1 MGFRS
6 IVINSR
12 CKLDYSLNYLVVHK
26 GMDVKKILLDE
37 IKLICINSTQVSIT
51 TALIS
56 ECLNK
61 KIKIILSD
69 EKHNPVGEI
78 TPYYNNFYT
87 YRKLKEQLSFTEECK
102 GYLWQEIVKNKI
114 LNQSLVLKVTGKEKE
129 SLTLEAYANE
139 VTIND
144 KQNREGIAA
153 KVYFKTLFGS
163 DFSRDNSCK
172 ENIFLDYGYSILLSS
187 INRIV
192 KMYGYY
198 TELGIH
204 HIGESNS
211 FNLSCDFM
219 EPLRPLVDLYVLN
232 GIVNLDNYKEEY
244 IKMLELPVIFN
255 NRTLFL
261 DNALEEYVESLLF
274 YLKNGDI
281 DKIKFINY
289 EL

>member
-114 LNQSLVLKVTGKEKE
+114 LNQSLVFKKTDKEKE
-129 SLTLEAYANE
+129 SLILETYANE

>member
-114 LNQSLVLKVTGKEKE
+114 LNQSLVLKVSGKEKE
-129 SLTLEAYANE
+129 SLILETYANE
-139 VTIND
+139 VTIDD

-211 FNLSCDFM
+211 FNLSCDFI
-219 EPLRPLVDLYVLN
+219 EPLRPLADLYVLN

-281 DKIKFINY
+281 DKIKFIKY

>member
-1 MGFRS
+1 
-6 IVINSR
+6 
-12 CKLDYSLNYLVVHK
+12 
-26 GMDVKKILLDE
+26 MDVKKILLDE

-114 LNQSLVLKVTGKEKE
+114 LNQSLVLKKTDKEKE
-129 SLTLEAYANE
+129 SLILETYANE

-289 EL
+289 ELQIYANNFIF

>member
-114 LNQSLVLKVTGKEKE
+114 LNQSLVLKNAGKEKE
-129 SLTLEAYANE
+129 SLILETYVNE
-139 VTIND
+139 VMIDD

-153 KVYFKTLFGS
+153 KVYFKALFGS

-219 EPLRPLVDLYVLN
+219 EPLRSLVDLYVLN

-281 DKIKFINY
+281 DKIKFIKY

>member
-37 IKLICINSTQVSIT
+37 IKLICINSTQVSVT

-114 LNQSLVLKVTGKEKE
+114 LNQSLVLKVSGKEKE
-129 SLTLEAYANE
+129 SLILEAYANE
-139 VTIND
+139 VTIDD

-281 DKIKFINY
+281 DKVKFINY

>member
-26 GMDVKKILLDE
+26 GMDAKKILLDE

-114 LNQSLVLKVTGKEKE
+114 LNQSLVLKVSGKEKE
-129 SLTLEAYANE
+129 SLILEAYANE
-139 VTIND
+139 VTIDD

>member
-26 GMDVKKILLDE
+26 GMDVKKVLLDE

-114 LNQSLVLKVTGKEKE
+114 LNQSLALKVSGKEKE
-129 SLTLEAYANE
+129 SLILEAYANE
-139 VTIND
+139 VTIDD

-261 DNALEEYVESLLF
+261 DNALKEYVESLLF

-281 DKIKFINY
+281 DKIKFIKY

>member
-114 LNQSLVLKVTGKEKE
+114 LNQSLVLKVSGKEKE
-129 SLTLEAYANE
+129 SLILEAYANE
-139 VTIND
+139 VMIDD

>member
-26 GMDVKKILLDE
+26 GMDAKKILLDE

-114 LNQSLVLKVTGKEKE
+114 LNQSLVLKVSGKEKE
-129 SLTLEAYANE
+129 SLILEAYANE
-139 VTIND
+139 VTIDD

-198 TELGIH
+198 TEIGIH

>member
-37 IKLICINSTQVSIT
+37 IKLICINSTQVSVT

-114 LNQSLVLKVTGKEKE
+114 LNQSLVLKKTDKEKE
-129 SLTLEAYANE
+129 SIILETYANE

>member
-1 MGFRS
+1 MGFKS

-114 LNQSLVLKVTGKEKE
+114 LNQSLVLKKTDKEKE
-129 SLTLEAYANE
+129 SLILETYANE

>member
-37 IKLICINSTQVSIT
+37 IKLICINSTQVSVT

-114 LNQSLVLKVTGKEKE
+114 LNQSLVLKKTDKEKE
-129 SLTLEAYANE
+129 SLILETYANE

>member
-87 YRKLKEQLSFTEECK
+87 YRKLKQQLSFTEECK

-114 LNQSLVLKVTGKEKE
+114 LNQSLVLKKTDKEKE
-129 SLTLEAYANE
+129 SLILETYANE

>member
-26 GMDVKKILLDE
+26 GMDVKKVLLDE

-114 LNQSLVLKVTGKEKE
+114 LNQSLALKVSGKEKE
-129 SLTLEAYANE
+129 SLILEAYANE
-139 VTIND
+139 VTIDD

-281 DKIKFINY
+281 DKIKFIKY

>member
-114 LNQSLVLKVTGKEKE
+114 LNQSLVLKKTDKEKE
-129 SLTLEAYANE
+129 SLILETYANE

-211 FNLSCDFM
+211 FNLSCDFI
-219 EPLRPLVDLYVLN
+219 EPLRPLADLYVLN

>member
-114 LNQSLVLKVTGKEKE
+114 LNQSLVLKKTDKEKE
-129 SLTLEAYANE
+129 SLILETYANE

>member
-37 IKLICINSTQVSIT
+37 IKLICINCTQVSVT

-114 LNQSLVLKVTGKEKE
+114 LNQSLVLKKTDKEKE
-129 SLTLEAYANE
+129 SLILETYANE